1 MPLPLLLLLL
11 LLFLRLLYPDPA
23 VSSSSDQLLS
33 SPQMTAAAAAASA
46 DQNRITVVSIEEVEA
61 NNHLPESSDAENRSL
76 GSRASRTLR
85 RWGQFLAA
93 QRACLIILTLL
104 SCFVILVTILVIAVS
119 GPGFADGSSSR
130 SNSTHAT
137 TFKLIDLL
145 ENIVQFA
152 ATTRDGLAAANPSSR
167 HG

>member
-23 VSSSSDQLLS
+23 AASSSSDQLLS
-33 SPQMTAAAAAASA
+33 SPQMTAAAATASA

-93 QRACLIILTLL
+93 QRACLLILTLL

-130 SNSTHAT
+130 SNSTTA
-137 TFKLIDLL
+137 FKLIDLL
-145 ENIVQFA
+145 EDIVQFA

>member
-1 MPLPLLLLLL
+1 MPLPLLLLLLL

-23 VSSSSDQLLS
+23 AASSSSDQLLS
-33 SPQMTAAAAAASA
+33 SPQMTAAAATASA

-119 GPGFADGSSSR
+119 GPGFADGSSR
-130 SNSTHAT
+130 SNSTT

-145 ENIVQFA
+145 EDIVQFA

>member
-23 VSSSSDQLLS
+23 AASSSSDQLLS
-33 SPQMTAAAAAASA
+33 SPQMTAAAATASA

-130 SNSTHAT
+130 SNSTT

-145 ENIVQFA
+145 EDIVQFA

>member
-1 MPLPLLLLLL
+1 
-11 LLFLRLLYPDPA
+11 
-23 VSSSSDQLLS
+23 
-33 SPQMTAAAAAASA
+33 
-46 DQNRITVVSIEEVEA
+46 
-61 NNHLPESSDAENRSL
+61 
-76 GSRASRTLR
+76 
-85 RWGQFLAA
+85 LAA

-130 SNSTHAT
+130 SNSTT

-145 ENIVQFA
+145 EDIVQFA